1 MKRLIVYLFIVFS
14 LTFFF
19 TFDSNAAICLK
30 KDFKEGVSTI
40 ESDKCPTDYYEIDV
54 KTSNKISS
62 ERNKLNKKL
71 SLENKKKDW
80 EHLSILLTKQ
90 IYEDF
95 LISNEKI
102 KILLCKDELQLK
114 KYYPF
119 LKEEWPNGECPKST
133 PVKISYE
140 EYLNGV
146 QKVCLREKQGDD
158 TAAYLNS
165 YNKSIK
171 CSGIDHD
178 LEIKFDGEDLFVE
191 KNKYTNQLKII
202 KVDPKNQ
209 EKFAKTELNQKQD
222 LVKIKNIEIANTA
235 WILDS
240 RFYVLFLN
248 NGKCKINERGLD
260 TIINNI
266 NYEGSWETFC
276 KYKKNFDNSYELE
289 HGNGTKLKKYFLA
302 FFENTFIGSNAEF
315 GLKRF
320 QEVLN
325 GKKPKNIYVQ
335 GIKKELTASQIA
347 KLPNPES
354 NQKQEVAETVSLQ
367 LNKNEVDAIFSSV
380 NSCWSIPLGLP
391 YDEDLSVK
399 IKVKFDLSGNAITTE
414 IIDFAKI
421 NKKGNAYLKVLAE
434 SALRAIKLCQPIKAP
449 KEKYELWKE
458 VVFNFDAKDVLNG
471 TESSDTKIAKN
482 NLLNKSTETQIAKA
496 EPSQTQKVANTDIIG
511 SDNFICV
518 DEFQYNKENNS
529 YTLISKGSIK
539 DPNCV
544 FNISKSLN
552 PKIYNELIDYMKSKS
567 LSGSIAKTSHISK
580 PLFNKIKGSKIAK
593 AEPTITPKKKKVEFA
608 KVDEPKQEEFKPKST
623 NQDKDPP
630 VIQIAETITV
640 NNSDYTIEGIVSDK
654 ADKVFLEVDGQTIV
668 ADKGKFK
675 IQRFSPIDE
684 QIQIVAID
692 QWGNRSK
699 PKTVNIKLD
708 IKSTETALLIEKL
721 NPTKIKNRT
730 DSNKVALIIGI
741 ENYDQTPKATFANLD
756 AKYFY
761 EYANKSF
768 GVPKGNIKLL
778 VDDDANL
785 IQSLGVLSKW
795 LPGKIKNG
803 KTDLIIF
810 FAGHGLASV
819 DGKELFLLPQDSD
832 PDLLER
838 TALSR
843 NELFKNII
851 DLNPKSVTMFFD
863 TCFSGISRDETTL
876 LASAR
881 PIRIVADEQEGIPEN
896 FTIFSASQLDQ
907 ISSGLKEV
915 NHGIFSYYLMKGLE
929 GNADQNDDKQI
940 TNGELLSYLN
950 ENVSQK
956 ASELGRQQNPTLS
969 GNPDQILARY

>member
-1 MKRLIVYLFIVFS
+1 MKRLIVYLFIFFGFG
-14 LTFFF
+14 LTFSVNSHSSVYCV
-19 TFDSNAAICLK
+19 D
-30 KDFKEGVSTI
+30 
-40 ESDKCPTDYYEIDV
+40 
-54 KTSNKISS
+54 NKIN
-62 ERNKLNKKL
+62 ERI
-71 SLENKKKDW
+71 ENFKPDYLKR
-80 EHLSILLTKQ
+80 ENEFFYFSAQSGACIGSYTQ
-90 IYEDF
+90 VTYEQYNYF
-95 LISNEKI
+95 KNLFSKEK
-102 KILLCKDELQLK
+102 
-114 KYYPF
+114 
-119 LKEEWPNGECPKST
+119 
-133 PVKISYE
+133 
-140 EYLNGV
+140 
-146 QKVCLREKQGDD
+146 
-158 TAAYLNS
+158 
-165 YNKSIK
+165 
-171 CSGIDHD
+171 
-178 LEIKFDGEDLFVE
+178 
-191 KNKYTNQLKII
+191 LKI
-202 KVDPKNQ
+202 
-209 EKFAKTELNQKQD
+209 AKTEPSQTQD

-266 NYEGSWETFC
+266 SYEGSWETFC
-276 KYKKNFDNSYELE
+276 KYKKNYDNSYELE

-315 GLKRF
+315 GLKGF

-347 KLPNPES
+347 ELPNQES
-354 NQKQEVAETVSLQ
+354 NQTQNLVKKEQTDNDYCLIESTTYQTSYIVFKMNNDSICSGSIIE
-367 LNKNEVDAIFSSV
+367 NKLENGILLYNYLSNVITSSGV
-380 NSCWSIPLGLP
+380 HL
-391 YDEDLSVK
+391 
-399 IKVKFDLSGNAITTE
+399 
-414 IIDFAKI
+414 I
-421 NKKGNAYLKVLAE
+421 NKKELE
-434 SALRAIKLCQPIKAP
+434 SFFKP
-449 KEKYELWKE
+449 KEK
-458 VVFNFDAKDVLNG
+458 V
-471 TESSDTKIAKN
+471 
-482 NLLNKSTETQIAKA
+482 Q
-496 EPSQTQKVANTDIIG
+496 VANVE
-511 SDNFICV
+511 SVKDNLKSQDNSIDNEMKFCLKESRLSTFGHV
-518 DEFQYNKENNS
+518 VTEYKENSICEGKDFIVTENS
-529 YTLISKGSIK
+529 NKALYWYLKTQY
-539 DPNCV
+539 
-544 FNISKSLN
+544 KSN
-552 PKIYNELIDYMKSKS
+552 NGIFYI
-567 LSGSIAKTSHISK
+567 K
-580 PLFNKIKGSKIAK
+580 PLILANYKTKTDLTSESKKTEVA
-593 AEPTITPKKKKVEFA
+593 KVE
-608 KVDEPKQEEFKPKST
+608 EPKQEEFKPEKMKFCVKESMISYLGSLVTDYKENSICEGEDFIVTENSNKALYLYLKTQYKSNNGIFYIIPLILANYKTKTDITNDSKKTEVAKVEEPKKEEFKPKST

-630 VIQIAETITV
+630 VIQISETITV
-640 NNSDYTIEGIVSDK
+640 NNSDYSIEGKVSDK
-654 ADKVFLEVDGQTIV
+654 ADRVFIEIDGQTIV

-730 DSNKVALIIGI
+730 DNNKVALIIGI

-863 TCFSGISRDETTL
+863 TCFSGISRDEKTL

-881 PIRIVADEQEGIPEN
+881 PIRIAADEQEGIPEN

-915 NHGIFSYYLMKGLE
+915 NHGIFSYYVMKGLE
-929 GNADQNDDKQI
+929 GNADQNDDKEI
-940 TNGELLSYLN
+940 TNGELLSYLD